1 MKTFKW
7 TVPSAKRGDP
17 LTMDRDEYAHWTRVR
32 ARGFEWFVVQK
43 GLVFLLL
50 VPALATLTGVDGFHV
65 ESLIFSWFG
74 GLSAGTLVWLRR
86 ELRFARARDEGLRAP
101 GDDALD

>member
-7 TVPSAKRGDP
+7 TVPSAGRRNPLVMERG
-17 LTMDRDEYAHWTRVR
+17 EYAHWSRVR

-43 GLVFLLL
+43 GLLCLL
-50 VPALATLTGVDGFHV
+50 VVPSLSSLVGADGFGAQ
-65 ESLIFSWFG
+65 SLIFSWFG

-86 ELRFARARDEGLRAP
+86 ELRFGRARDEGMRVP